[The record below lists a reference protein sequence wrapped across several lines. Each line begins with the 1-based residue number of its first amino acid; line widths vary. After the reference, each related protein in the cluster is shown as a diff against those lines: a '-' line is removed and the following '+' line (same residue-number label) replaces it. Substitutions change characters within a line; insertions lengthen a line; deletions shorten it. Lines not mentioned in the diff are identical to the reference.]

1 MKKDDKHFTIRVDEE
16 LLRKFRYVAK
26 EDGRSI
32 NKELLCLMRDN
43 IEEFEAEH
51 GEIPVRDEDM

>member
-16 LLRKFRYVAK
+16 LLRKFKYVAK
-26 EDGRSI
+26 EDGRSM
-32 NKELLCLMRDN
+32 NKELLFLIRDN

-51 GEIPVRDEDM
+51 GEIPVDD

>member
-1 MKKDDKHFTIRVDEE
+1 MKKGNKHFTIRVDEE

-26 EDGRSI
+26 KDRRSM
-32 NKELLCLMRDN
+32 NNELLCLIRDN

-51 GEIPVRDEDM
+51 GEIPVKDEDI